1 MKKGKGNYDASLT
14 FLYERC
20 IKDWWPALDAG
31 RQVFHYKKGEI
42 IFKEGDPVTGVYFM
56 LDGVVKVHKHWADDK
71 ELIVR
76 FARQQDIIGHR
87 GLSTNSNVYPIS
99 ATVLADCTICFIDMA
114 LFRSTFA
121 VNDRFAYDFM
131 MFMADELLLS
141 EQRMRDL
148 AHMQVKA
155 RTAKALLALEKK
167 FGVNE
172 GGYIAFTISRQDLA
186 SYIGTVY
193 ETVYKLLAEFSE
205 AGAIKT
211 DGKDIAITHPAKLEA
226 IATG

>member
-1 MKKGKGNYDASLT
+1 M
-14 FLYERC
+14 
-20 IKDWWPALDAG
+20 DAG

-226 IATG
+226 IAAG